1 MPSSKPRAL
10 SRDIILSAALELVD
24 EEGLSALSLR
34 SLGKRLGVSQAAF
47 YRHIPDKAALLEGIS
62 EQVWRLTFNSFLARV
77 EGGKVDVPGRSESTA
92 SSEVTHA
99 ARLSPAYWANS
110 AINKVSLDGLGF
122 TDIAPQIGA
131 LLGFFAAFA
140 ALALIKFRYH
150 KE

>member
-77 EGGKVDVPGRSESTA
+77 ECRGA
-92 SSEVTHA
+92 
-99 ARLSPAYWANS
+99 LSPQLRPGQRTTHREHPRPPRPRHCWPTCASTRTAW
-110 AINKVSLDGLGF
+110 
-122 TDIAPQIGA
+122 PPR
-131 LLGFFAAFA
+131 FAHTRARSCCCSRTQCRLPSSFLSWPA
-140 ALALIKFRYH
+140 CFWH
-150 KE
+150 